1 MSGSSN
7 QANSKPQRW
16 CYHGAADFRC
26 LPHYLTYTIGIRTL
40 ISTLFA
46 NLRTLKIANEA
57 NSATQNDDRQ
67 QRIQGEEKWKLPGSR
82 YSS

>member
-7 QANSKPQRW
+7 RGISEPQRW
-16 CYHGAADFRC
+16 CYHGAADFRR
-26 LPHYLTYTIGIRTL
+26 LPDYLTYTIGIRML

-46 NLRTLKIANEA
+46 NLRILKIANEA
-57 NSATQNDDRQ
+57 NSAAQNDDRQ
-67 QRIQGEEKWKLPGSR
+67 QRIQGEEKWKLPGFR